1 MSSSDELEEM
11 GPITPA
17 MKRFL
22 SAERYAVIGRVLDD
36 RSRWDN
42 KASGKLRDS
51 VDYLLSDL
59 ERRYQARNYPVA
71 AVRPDKPSKSIEG
84 LDVLTDPASISTF
97 RLTPAD
103 SPQLSIPSL
112 PSTSVSIIIHPVKS
126 LGILQ
131 SLFANPAN
139 APHSVWFQPGADD
152 GSIWKWVKEKGLEAK
167 IVGHGACVLRDG
179 DGVLDA
185 IKSDGKAKI

>member
-1 MSSSDELEEM
+1 MSFSDESEEM

-42 KASGKLRDS
+42 KVLRW
-51 VDYLLSDL
+51 
-59 ERRYQARNYPVA
+59 YQARNYPVA
-71 AVRPDKPSKSIEG
+71 AVRPDKPSESIEG
-84 LDVLTDPASISTF
+84 LDVLTDP
-97 RLTPAD
+97 
-103 SPQLSIPSL
+103 LSIPSL

-131 SLFANPAN
+131 SLFADPAN

-152 GSIWKWVKEKGLEAK
+152 DSIWKWVKEKGLEEK

>member
-1 MSSSDELEEM
+1 MSHLARPLFGSFRNSPKAQRSPRDRTAAPL
-11 GPITPA
+11 PL
-17 MKRFL
+17 FF
-22 SAERYAVIGRVLDD
+22 VL
-36 RSRWDN
+36 RW
-42 KASGKLRDS
+42 
-51 VDYLLSDL
+51 
-59 ERRYQARNYPVA
+59 YQARNYPVA
-71 AVRPDKPSKSIEG
+71 AVRPDKPSESIEG
-84 LDVLTDPASISTF
+84 LD
-97 RLTPAD
+97 
-103 SPQLSIPSL
+103 LSIPSL

-131 SLFANPAN
+131 SLFADPAN

-152 GSIWKWVKEKGLEAK
+152 DSIWKWVKEKGLGEK